1 MAGHSQ
7 FKNIMHRKGRQDAA
21 RAKIFTKLIREITTA
36 ARLGSPDPASNPR
49 LRAASIAAREANMT
63 RETIDRAIKRGS
75 GNDADANYDEVRYEG
90 YGPGGVAVIVEAL
103 TNNRNRT
110 AGEVRSIFSKHGGNL
125 GETNSV
131 SFMFERLGE
140 FRYPFKAGSADEVME
155 KAIEAGADDVVSPG
169 GSPIGAEAGEGA
181 QHEIYS
187 AQDNFNAVREALEKS
202 LGQPASAKLM
212 WRPKTTAAV
221 EGETVQSLMDL
232 IAALEDNDDVQNV
245 YANFEVSDD
254 ALAKFAA

>member
-21 RAKIFTKLIREITTA
+21 KAKVFTKLIREITTA
-36 ARLGSPDPASNPR
+36 ARLGSPDPNANPR
-49 LRAASIAAREANMT
+49 LRAAVIAARDANMT
-63 RETIDRAIKRGS
+63 RDTIDRAIKRGT
-75 GNDADANYDEVRYEG
+75 GGEADANYDEVRYEG

-110 AGEVRSIFSKHGGNL
+110 AGEVRSIFTKHGGNL

-131 SFMFERLGE
+131 SFMFDRMGE
-140 FRYPFKAGSADEVME
+140 FRYPLKAGSADDVME
-155 KAIEAGADDVVSPG
+155 KAIEAGAEDVVS
-169 GSPIGAEAGEGA
+169 GEGEDGV
-181 QHEIYS
+181 HEIYS
-187 AQDNFNAVREALEKS
+187 AQDSFNSVREALEKS

-212 WRPKTTAAV
+212 WRPKTTTAV
-221 EGETVQSLMDL
+221 EGETAQTLLDM
-232 IAALEDNDDVQNV
+232 IAALDDNDDVQNV
-245 YANFEVSDD
+245 YANFELSDD

>member
-21 RAKIFTKLIREITTA
+21 KAKIFTKLIREITTA
-36 ARLGSPDPASNPR
+36 ARLGAADPGANPR
-49 LRAASIAAREANMT
+49 LRAAMIAAREANMT
-63 RETIDRAIKRGS
+63 RDTIDRAIKRGT
-75 GNDADANYDEVRYEG
+75 GGEADANYDEVRYEG

-110 AGEVRSIFSKHGGNL
+110 AGEVRSIFAKHGGNL

-131 SFMFERLGE
+131 AFMFDRMGE
-140 FRYPFKAGSADEVME
+140 FRYPLKAGSADDVLE
-155 KAIEAGADDVVSPG
+155 KAIEAGAEDVVS
-169 GSPIGAEAGEGA
+169 GEGEDGA
-181 QHEIYS
+181 HEIYS
-187 AQDNFNAVREALEKS
+187 AQDGFNSVREALEKS

-212 WRPKTTAAV
+212 WRPKTTTSV
-221 EGETVQSLMDL
+221 EGEAAQDL
-232 IAALEDNDDVQNV
+232 LDMIAALEDNDDVQNV
-245 YANFEVSDD
+245 YANFELSDD

>member
-7 FKNIMHRKGRQDAA
+7 FKNIMHRKGRQDAQ

-36 ARLGSPDPASNPR
+36 ARLGSPDPNANPR
-49 LRAASIAAREANMT
+49 LRAAVIAARDANMT
-63 RETIDRAIKRGS
+63 RDTIDRAIKRGV

-125 GETNSV
+125 GESNSV
-131 SFMFERLGE
+131 SFMFDRVGE
-140 FRYPFKAGSADEVME
+140 FRYPLSAGTADEVLE
-155 KAIEAGADDVVSPG
+155 KAIDAGADDVVS
-169 GSPIGAEAGEGA
+169 GEGEDA
-181 QHEIYS
+181 VHEIYG
-187 AQDNFNAVREALEKS
+187 AQDAFSTLREALEKS
-202 LGQPASAKLM
+202 LGQPSVAKLS
-212 WRPKTTAAV
+212 WRPKTTTPV
-221 EGETVQSLMDL
+221 EGDTLK
-232 IAALEDNDDVQNV
+232 ALLDMIGALDDNDDVQNV

>member
-21 RAKIFTKLIREITTA
+21 KAKIFTKLIREITTA
-36 ARLGSPDPASNPR
+36 ARLGAADPNANPR
-49 LRAASIAAREANMT
+49 LRAAMIAARENNMT
-63 RETIDRAIKRGS
+63 RDTIDRAIKRGS
-75 GNDADANYDEVRYEG
+75 GGEADANYEEVRYEG

-110 AGEVRSIFSKHGGNL
+110 AGEVRSSFSKHGGNL

-131 SFMFERLGE
+131 SFMFDRMGE
-140 FRYPFKAGSADEVME
+140 FRYPLKAGSADDVLE
-155 KAIEAGADDVVSPG
+155 KAIEAGAEDVVS
-169 GSPIGAEAGEGA
+169 GEGEDGA
-181 QHEIYS
+181 HEIYS
-187 AQDNFNAVREALEKS
+187 AQDSFNSVREALEKS

-212 WRPKTTAAV
+212 WRPKTTTPI
-221 EGETVQSLMDL
+221 EGDLAQTLLDL

-245 YANFEVSDD
+245 YANFELSDD